1 MQPALRNFRLE
12 KLPDDSRNI
21 LASRNLAR
29 QLRHFIVQM
38 AMVHAPHDFLFENLF
53 QFFQI
58 QHHAG
63 DGIGLALDGYLQ
75 RVIMTMAMGI
85 VALTKNTAVL
95 LGRKI
100 RVVVEMRS
108 RKLDFAREENHDGL
122 IILSIRESQ
131 RHSAGPSIRFFPLR
145 RYERTAIAQRES

>member
-1 MQPALRNFRLE
+1 
-12 KLPDDSRNI
+12 
-21 LASRNLAR
+21 
-29 QLRHFIVQM
+29 
-38 AMVHAPHDFLFENLF
+38 MVHALHDFAFENLF
-53 QFFQI
+53 QFFQV

-63 DGIGLALDGYLQ
+63 DWIGLALDSHLQ

-108 RKLDFAREENHDGL
+108 RKLDFARQQYHGNPS
-122 IILSIRESQ
+122 ILSIGERQ
-131 RHSAGPSIRFFPLR
+131 WRTPGPSIQFFPLR
-145 RYERTAIAQRES
+145 GSDRTPRAHQNIGLPRVHNKR

>member
-1 MQPALRNFRLE
+1 MGNEVRRLEELHAMQPALRNFRLE

-85 VALTKNTAVL
+85 VALTKNTADL
-95 LGRKI
+95 LGRKNSDGG
-100 RVVVEMRS
+100 EMRK
-108 RKLDFAREENHDGL
+108 RKNEFLRGGKNNGL
-122 IILSIRESQ
+122 YFFFIL
-131 RHSAGPSIRFFPLR
+131 GG
-145 RYERTAIAQRES
+145 

>member
-1 MQPALRNFRLE
+1 
-12 KLPDDSRNI
+12 
-21 LASRNLAR
+21 
-29 QLRHFIVQM
+29 M
-38 AMVHAPHDFLFENLF
+38 AMVHALHDFLFENLF

-63 DGIGLALDGYLQ
+63 DWIGLALDGYLQ
-75 RVIMTMAMGI
+75 RVIMAMAMGI

-108 RKLDFAREENHDGL
+108 RKLDFACQQYHGDPF
-122 IILSIRESQ
+122 ILSIRE
-131 RHSAGPSIRFFPLR
+131 RRWRTPGPSIRFFPLR
-145 RYERTAIAQRES
+145 GSDRTPRAHPNIGP